1 METCASAPTAAEIH
15 RLARRFASLRAAQRA
30 LSASAH
36 PSELERAVEQ
46 GRELLILLQDLSIR
60 AVSADDEPAP
70 GEQSERD
77 RAELRQVDQ
86 KLDEISQRIRELLDD
101 PQVWQL
107 RADLPTLAA
116 EHPEEVRGLIDA
128 ILEGEVG
135 RDKSLRLLEYL
146 VTLLCSENRE
156 GRRAMVRQPGEA
168 APQLRELA
176 EALLDE
182 SDPECLVAEQRF
194 SAAAL
199 NLCQEQD
206 VGETRD
212 RIRRYKEELGSR
224 ILHPRVLSAAVAYNI
239 AMGNRLAGL
248 IEGSRAMDVLADDLL
263 APTAPEPLAAPVQS
277 LFESS
282 GFLGI
287 VSALRSRLTQQT
299 LDDDGPAGIA
309 GGYELGGLLPVE
321 IEAFEAPDEDRP
333 ALLVR
338 AGVAL
343 GLTIGRQPEIDAQ
356 LREIGIEP
364 QLVGAQWLDE
374 LAREMTATAQKLFS
388 EGRYG
393 EATRLSEAKR
403 RNLSCAG
410 AASEQRDPRPGAAA
424 AARSAAVKGTARD
437 SGLHWYLA
445 TLGFAVALLA
455 LTVLLW
461 PTDGAIRILSSNDLS
476 RISPYLQSGYSSEEG
491 GFSQFVGTLNH
502 AWDRLETEDRR
513 AEATS
518 IGSTFRKT
526 GIGSVVL
533 IDRYQRMQVRYR
545 DGAAVHVAPKPTAE
559 PAPSASRRPG
569 GFR

>member
-212 RIRRYKEELGSR
+212 RIRRYKEELG
-224 ILHPRVLSAAVAYNI
+224 
-239 AMGNRLAGL
+239 
-248 IEGSRAMDVLADDLL
+248 
-263 APTAPEPLAAPVQS
+263 
-277 LFESS
+277 
-282 GFLGI
+282 
-287 VSALRSRLTQQT
+287 
-299 LDDDGPAGIA
+299 
-309 GGYELGGLLPVE
+309 
-321 IEAFEAPDEDRP
+321 
-333 ALLVR
+333 
-338 AGVAL
+338 
-343 GLTIGRQPEIDAQ
+343 
-356 LREIGIEP
+356 
-364 QLVGAQWLDE
+364 
-374 LAREMTATAQKLFS
+374 
-388 EGRYG
+388 
-393 EATRLSEAKR
+393 
-403 RNLSCAG
+403 CC
-410 AASEQRDPRPGAAA
+410 
-424 AARSAAVKGTARD
+424 
-437 SGLHWYLA
+437 
-445 TLGFAVALLA
+445 
-455 LTVLLW
+455 
-461 PTDGAIRILSSNDLS
+461 
-476 RISPYLQSGYSSEEG
+476 
-491 GFSQFVGTLNH
+491 
-502 AWDRLETEDRR
+502 
-513 AEATS
+513 
-518 IGSTFRKT
+518 
-526 GIGSVVL
+526 
-533 IDRYQRMQVRYR
+533 
-545 DGAAVHVAPKPTAE
+545 
-559 PAPSASRRPG
+559 RRPSPTTSPWG
-569 GFR
+569 TGSPG